1 MQCEDCG
8 RRAEAD
14 RSEGWVAV
22 RLESDR
28 GVEVFDVLRGLREAV
43 RVGRQFADQFVGPI
57 FRANA
62 FARTMSTQPKPRI
75 RVPKVMSLFAKRSC

>member
-14 RSEGWVAV
+14 EGAGWVAV

-28 GVEVFDVLRGLREAV
+28 GVEVLTYCENCAN
-43 RVGRQFADQFVGPI
+43 QFELDDISPI
-57 FRANA
+57 N
-62 FARTMSTQPKPRI
+62 S
-75 RVPKVMSLFAKRSC
+75 

>member
-28 GVEVFDVLRGLREAV
+28 GVEVLTYCAACAKQFESGDSSPINSW
-43 RVGRQFADQFVGPI
+43 GRFLG
-57 FRANA
+57 
-62 FARTMSTQPKPRI
+62 RT
-75 RVPKVMSLFAKRSC
+75 RSQEP